1 VDADGLS
8 KDEVADL
15 VEQVLRTFNGI
26 MSVRNDV
33 EPDSIASI
41 QLSDTSNDTT
51 STRGVEYVITFES
64 ITSDKIAAVA
74 DAFDKQK
81 NALVVAGKRITPQN
95 TTFTTQPTSLST
107 EANTDA
113 RDNSTRP
120 LQVTFVR
127 FSRKAEF
134 FYLVPFDQISVDI
147 GRNRARR
154 NLQLG
159 VESSIALFRDAFM
172 KELERQGNFTFAI
185 AIALSPSPTNAKG
198 FTVTVV
204 NITKA
209 QRVVLKGQLCKICVP
224 MGYYPGGKA
233 HITCPTVAS
242 TDLSEMAETAPQCEQ
257 VATTLAPSNII
268 ASGVTDEP
276 VDNVTSVAAASS
288 VALIAG
294 LSILGCIALVVLAV
308 AVVVVAAKKKESNP
322 KCSSKIV
329 PGDDNESGCG
339 GGGGGAD
346 VIDDGCG
353 GANLITAP
361 PPPAPTPLSE
371 PQLNWGL
378 AEAALPDLGPDDAAH
393 SSPSRSPG
401 PPPLAELLGQARRQ
415 PAPVAVGTRGG
426 ALAPLSAPKQE
437 HAAAGSSN
445 SKKTKA
451 LGSECSD
458 ATLGDPLPTATT
470 RARSRSPSP
479 APTPTQS
486 TLTPNQRLPPA
497 RLFQRTSG
505 VLH

>member
-15 VEQVLRTFNGI
+15 VKQVLRTFNGI
-26 MSVRNDV
+26 MGMRNDV

-51 STRGVEYVITFES
+51 STRGVEYAITFEN

-81 NALVVAGKRITPQN
+81 NALVVAGKRIIPQN
-95 TTFTTQPTSLST
+95 ATFTTQPTSLST

-127 FSRKAEF
+127 FSRKADF

-147 GRNRARR
+147 GGNRARR

-159 VESSIALFRDAFM
+159 VESSIALFRDAIM

-242 TDLSEMAETAPQCEQ
+242 TDLSEMAETAPQCEHA
-257 VATTLAPSNII
+257 ATTLAPSNTD
-268 ASGVTDEP
+268 AARVTDEP
-276 VDNVTSVAAASS
+276 DDKVTAAASS

-294 LSILGCIALVVLAV
+294 LSILGCIALVVLVV
-308 AVVVVAAKKKESNP
+308 AVVVVAAKKKRTST
-322 KCSSKIV
+322 SSQNR
-329 PGDDNESGCG
+329 P
-339 GGGGGAD
+339 
-346 VIDDGCG
+346 
-353 GANLITAP
+353 
-361 PPPAPTPLSE
+361 
-371 PQLNWGL
+371 W
-378 AEAALPDLGPDDAAH
+378 
-393 SSPSRSPG
+393 
-401 PPPLAELLGQARRQ
+401 RRQ
-415 PAPVAVGTRGG
+415 
-426 ALAPLSAPKQE
+426 
-437 HAAAGSSN
+437 
-445 SKKTKA
+445 
-451 LGSECSD
+451 
-458 ATLGDPLPTATT
+458 
-470 RARSRSPSP
+470 
-479 APTPTQS
+479 
-486 TLTPNQRLPPA
+486 
-497 RLFQRTSG
+497 
-505 VLH
+505 